1 MINKTIKQLYN
12 VDKLEIVYSTNNGN
26 VFQISNDLNRVS
38 NKKKIND
45 NRFQDVFENDYY
57 YVGLN
62 NRYSN
67 EDGEKVKIKFKCSA
81 LHTIDYMS
89 NLKPLISKYNLKEKE
104 VNIDICLDTDSNI
117 YQTFDYIKNNT
128 KKYKT
133 NKTFWTSKYGDEAYK
148 QIIIGSKKGFYFRLY
163 NKSKELLKSKKEYIS
178 NQFINEFGPHYTIYR
193 LELSLKPKHCKDI
206 RLEVFRLQD
215 KEYLK
220 QVFKTYFTD
229 RCYYKEIKPNDSNSA
244 RWEKK
249 FLFDVNG
256 DTCIRKSKV
265 NKVKTNR
272 KESHAKNGKTI
283 VRNLYDFYQ
292 ITQKQCVLDTIKE
305 YCFFDVEVKA
315 YANRIIK
322 DVEVLNIINSIGDFD
337 LF

>member
-1 MINKTIKQLYN
+1 MINKTIKQFYN
-12 VDKLEIVYSTNNGN
+12 VDRLEIVYSTNNGN
-26 VFQISNDLNRVS
+26 LFQISNDLIRVS
-38 NKKKIND
+38 NKKKIKD
-45 NRFQDVFENDYY
+45 NRFQDVYENDVYY
-57 YVGLN
+57 LGLN
-62 NRYSN
+62 DRYSN
-67 EDGEKVKIKFKCSA
+67 EDGEKVKIKIKNSA
-81 LHTIDYMS
+81 LYNNDYIS
-89 NLKPLISKYNLKEKE
+89 ILKPLISKYDLEEKE
-104 VNIDICLDTDSNI
+104 VNLDICLDTDSNI

-178 NQFINEFGPHYTIYR
+178 NQLKNEFGPHYTIYR
-193 LELSLKPKHCKDI
+193 LELSLKPKHCKDV
-206 RLEVFRLQD
+206 RLDVFGLQD

-220 QVFKTYFTD
+220 QIFKTYFID
-229 RCYYKEIKPNDSNSA
+229 RCYYKEINPSDSNSA

-249 FLFDVNG
+249 YLFDVNG
-256 DTCIRKSKV
+256 ETCIRKSKV
-265 NKVKTNR
+265 NKVNTKS
-272 KESHAKNGKTI
+272 KENHAKNGKTI

-322 DVEVLNIINSIGDFD
+322 DVEVLNTINYSDDFE